1 MKKIVIVILLAF
13 IKLTF
18 ADGLVVAKNGFSTYS
33 QKAEF
38 ILPEGESVV
47 GPIKLLPYAKLES
60 ILIKPGNSD
69 VFVVGY
75 VLEQGRE
82 KNIEAII
89 GKNISIEGEGRV
101 ITGTVVSVKDGY
113 ITLDTK
119 KGMIITTFPTFPS
132 RISSP
137 LNWQN
142 SMSPQITV
150 RLKSIKPKKSIL
162 NIVYPID
169 GFSYQVYYI
178 GNIEANQLT
187 IQEFYKINNS
197 TSLGIKDI
205 ELYVKEDS
213 GKIVKLYDKTYI
225 EPFSCKVINTKNYKF
240 NISGKTVKLPLNN
253 ITLSLYKDGIFI
265 GDIKITNS
273 TITIP

>member
-1 MKKIVIVILLAF
+1 MKKTVIIILLAF

-60 ILIKPGNSD
+60 ILIKPGSSD

-89 GKNISIEGEGRV
+89 GKNISIEGDGRV

-150 RLKSIKPKKSIL
+150 KLKSLKPKNSML

-178 GNIEANQLT
+178 GNIEGNQLT
-187 IQEFYKINNS
+187 IQEFYRINNS

-225 EPFSCKVINTKNYKF
+225 EPFSSKVINTKNYKF
-240 NISGKTVKLPLNN
+240 NISGKTLKLPLNN

-265 GDIKITNS
+265 GDIRITNS
-273 TITIP
+273 IITIP